1 MSALQN
7 IFVVDHEPIILE
19 LLTELLTDEGYKV
32 QSAPL
37 ADGISAVGGLD
48 RPALVLLDVGR
59 TGTTGVA
66 ALQQLRTTT
75 QYTGPIIAMSA
86 TLQKADLFLSAG
98 ATAYLAKPFTIEGLL
113 TLVQQYVEPQ
123 PTVGAFV

>member
-1 MSALQN
+1 MWL
-7 IFVVDHEPIILE
+7 IILE
-19 LLTELLTDEGYKV
+19 VTHGIQERYTTFTDCRLSLLPTSG
-32 QSAPL
+32 A
-37 ADGISAVGGLD
+37 
-48 RPALVLLDVGR
+48 
-59 TGTTGVA
+59 TGVA

-113 TLVQQYVEPQ
+113 TLVQQYVKPQ